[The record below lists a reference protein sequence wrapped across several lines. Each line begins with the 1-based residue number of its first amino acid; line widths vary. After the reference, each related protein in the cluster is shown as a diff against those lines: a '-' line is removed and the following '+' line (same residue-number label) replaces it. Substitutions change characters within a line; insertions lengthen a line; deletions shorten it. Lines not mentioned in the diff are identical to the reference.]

1 MIKFANKYLNEDY
14 SELVEV
20 INKKLP
26 KEMANKAYYI
36 KAPTT
41 YFNYPE
47 LSYTTFDIVDDD
59 FNVLAT
65 FKMLGTEYYG
75 QSIILIKNRKKEV
88 LWLWMNVREDID
100 NI

>member
-14 SELVEV
+14 SELLKV

-26 KEMANKAYYI
+26 KEMINKAHYI

-41 YFNYPE
+41 NFNYPE
-47 LSYTTFDIVDDD
+47 LSYTTFDIVDND

-75 QSIILIKNRKKEV
+75 QSIILIENRKKGAFD
-88 LWLWMNVREDID
+88 LWVNGKEDID